1 MQRSLSGCDGL
12 GCGAGNIK
20 FQSLGGPVVPGGPSS
35 GLRETLYF
43 LGCRVAQIGCDVA
56 QLNAA

>member
-1 MQRSLSGCDGL
+1 V
-12 GCGAGNIK
+12 GCGAGNII
-20 FQSLGGPVVPGGPSS
+20 FQSLGGLLVPGGPSS

-43 LGCRVAQIGCDVA
+43 LGCRVAQTGCDVA